1 MTKRMNKLSNG
12 SQASGGVFS
21 ESNKVLS
28 RNPAEG
34 VIDGQYYE
42 ITVPDTLDL
51 AERARLG
58 INHFT
63 SIIIEERDYEMP
75 WTTIG
80 GIMAFE
86 HVSPM
91 CCQAKALEAMAM
103 ERIMSGSQQ
112 NLEREAKMVDRMVAH
127 LGDDGIYYMPW
138 NRNMPHPKE
147 DTTITYCNCHGQ
159 TRMMRAMI
167 AWHQYTDDPAWK
179 ERVDKMVNG
188 IDRVMAI
195 HKDDYAYFPTHGW
208 IEEDEYLRSCYVKE
222 RGWKDTVEPPDE
234 KFGEEGSLFN
244 HQGHT
249 PGALAN
255 WYLLTGNE
263 QALRLSGEWVRFL
276 TQPKF
281 WADWQ
286 GGEYPFV
293 VGAEHAHWHGHMHG
307 HLNTLRAILEY
318 AIVINDARLKQ
329 FVRDGYEWARQKNL
343 ARIGMTAD
351 GQGCGCGR
359 LIGLAVKL
367 SYAGIGDYW
376 EDVDMYIRNH
386 GTEMQFT
393 PEDIPFLGEDVYAK
407 AKMGGFAYRPS
418 KIDFIGCCSSHGNM
432 GIFYAWDGA
441 LRYEDGVVR
450 INLLVNRASPWMDL
464 DSYLPYEGKVVLKN
478 KKAKEALVRIPLWVD
493 KKAVRCTVRGE
504 EVRRVWFGG
513 YLCFKGLRP
522 KDVVTIEFP
531 MVEKT
536 EVWTL
541 PKGWLGRKAS
551 QVHTCRFR
559 GNTLVEITP
568 PLPTIANKESGSPL
582 YQGRPEK
589 YKANKSLM
597 KKVTRFVTP
606 LVLKW

>member
-1 MTKRMNKLSNG
+1 MTKRVNKLSD
-12 SQASGGVFS
+12 SSHTSGGEFS

-34 VIDGQYYE
+34 VIAGQYYE
-42 ITVPDTLDL
+42 TTVPDTLDM

-63 SIIIEERDYEMP
+63 SIISKERDYEMY
-75 WTTIG
+75 WSGSSG
-80 GIMAFE
+80 GLDFVF
-86 HVSPM
+86 HSPLN
-91 CCQAKALEAMAM
+91 CQPKALEAMAM

-127 LGDDGIYYMPW
+127 LGDEGLYWMPW
-138 NRNMPHPKE
+138 NRNMPHEDE
-147 DTTITYCNCHGQ
+147 DTTITYCGAGGT

-167 AWHQYTDDPAWK
+167 AWYQYTGDPAWK
-179 ERVDKMVNG
+179 ERADKMVDG

-195 HKDDYAYFPTHGW
+195 HKDDYAYFSTHGW
-208 IEEDEYLRSCYVKE
+208 IEKEYYQSCYVKE

-234 KFGEEGSLFN
+234 KFGEENSLFV
-244 HQGHT
+244 HQGYT

-263 QALRLSGEWVRFL
+263 QALHLSGEWVRFL
-276 TQPKF
+276 TKHKF

-286 GGEYPFV
+286 GGEYPNV
-293 VGAEHAHWHGHMHG
+293 VGAEHAHWTGHWHGYVT
-307 HLNTLRAILEY
+307 TLRAILEY
-318 AIVINDARLKQ
+318 AIAINDSHLKQ
-329 FVRDGYEWARQKNL
+329 FVRDGYEWARQKSL
-343 ARIGMTAD
+343 ARIGLAD
-351 GQGCGCGR
+351 EQGCGCGR

-393 PEDIPFLGEDVYAK
+393 PEDISFLGEDVGTK
-407 AKMGGFAYRPS
+407 ALMGGFAWNPS
-418 KIDFIGCCSSHGNM
+418 KRAFALCCSSHGNM
-432 GIFYAWDGA
+432 GIFYAWDGT
-441 LRYEDGVVR
+441 LRYEDGVAR

-478 KKAKEALVRIPLWVD
+478 KKAKEAFVRIPLWVD
-493 KKAVRCTVRGE
+493 RKAVRCTVRGK
-504 EVRRVWFGG
+504 EVRRVWFGN
-513 YLCFKGLRP
+513 YLRFKDLRP

-541 PKGWLGRKAS
+541 PMGWEQTVPKGWLSPGK

-568 PLPTIANKESGSPL
+568 PLMPSSPL
-582 YQGRPEK
+582 YQGRLEK
-589 YKANKSLM
+589 YKASKASM
-597 KKVTRFVTP
+597 KKVTRFITP